1 MVRAQREHE
10 AFERAV
16 SPRAVQLGA
25 VGLGEDA
32 APVRRVVEPRHAQP
46 THHAVAFSLVVAG
59 LVHVQRAHAAPTAVV
74 HPALE
79 AGALS

>member
-1 MVRAQREHE
+1 MVRAQLKHE

-46 THHAVAFSLVVAG
+46 THHAVSLVVAG

-79 AGALS
+79 AGALA